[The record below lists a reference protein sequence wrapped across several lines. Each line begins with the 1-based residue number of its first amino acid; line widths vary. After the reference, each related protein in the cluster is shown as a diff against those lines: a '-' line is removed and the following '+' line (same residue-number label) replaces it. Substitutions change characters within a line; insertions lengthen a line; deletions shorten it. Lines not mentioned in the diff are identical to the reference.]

1 MFRRF
6 LVFCLLALLAPL
18 TAAVPAG
25 AATKPCNVVRILAQ
39 AVQGGSVPKG
49 YSLSCLYRAK
59 AAADQ
64 DPDLST
70 YTAVGS
76 VLRAAI
82 LQAGGKPRP
91 PANVPTQPEG
101 GGTKTTTPGK
111 TTTSGST
118 PARTVV
124 RATADVDGKPSGD
137 GGDLPTPVI
146 ALGVVAL
153 AALVAAVTVE
163 LRRRRA

>member
-1 MFRRF
+1 MLRRSLL
-6 LVFCLLALLAPL
+6 LVLLAVLAPL
-18 TAAVPAG
+18 TTAVPAS
-25 AATKPCNVVRILAQ
+25 AATKPCNIVQILAQ

-76 VLRAAI
+76 VLRDAI

-91 PANVPTQPEG
+91 PANVPTQPESG
-101 GGTKTTTPGK
+101 PAKTTTAG
-111 TTTSGST
+111 TTTASGPVPT
-118 PARTVV
+118 RTVV
-124 RATADVDGKPSGD
+124 RATA
-137 GGDLPTPVI
+137 
-146 ALGVVAL
+146 A
-153 AALVAAVTVE
+153 
-163 LRRRRA
+163 